1 MLIRNATPSR
11 NWGSHYLIEA
21 GGIGHRFTRLAHN
34 LDMPRQRLKRH
45 ILGFVERPTCSDAAG
60 KIGKADAEIAVVVLV
75 NDRNVIHGRRSLAQF
90 QIALPFDGPKG
101 SDRDTLLGC
110 SSYTGLYRMLL
121 RRHFGYSG
129 ANGTKSLTFGPL
141 HNRSPFWRCLAL
153 GIAMAQRDI
162 LHIATMC
169 YRY

>member
-34 LDMPRQRLKRH
+34 LDMTRQRLKRP
-45 ILGFVERPTCSDAAG
+45 ILGFVQRPTCSDAAG
-60 KIGKADAEIAVVVLV
+60 KIGKTDAEIAVVVLV
-75 NDRNVIHGRRSLAQF
+75 NDRSVIHGCRSLAQF

-110 SSYTGLYRMLL
+110 
-121 RRHFGYSG
+121 
-129 ANGTKSLTFGPL
+129 GTVVTPGFAG
-141 HNRSPFWRCLAL
+141 CLKWW
-153 GIAMAQRDI
+153 
-162 LHIATMC
+162 
-169 YRY
+169 